1 MSDFHLQTIPCPFCS
16 HEQQTTVWSSVN
28 SRDEKAMK
36 LLRAMLINRFQCE
49 ACGKEAFMEADLL
62 YHDMERKFLIQY
74 VSQESM
80 KNPKF
85 YRNITKQGTMILD
98 PISSTIMDKTGGE
111 HFRTPHYV
119 FSLGELV
126 LYLSFRDLC
135 GIWGQD

>member
-1 MSDFHLQTIPCPFCS
+1 
-16 HEQQTTVWSSVN
+16 
-28 SRDEKAMK
+28 
-36 LLRAMLINRFQCE
+36 
-49 ACGKEAFMEADLL
+49 MEADLL